1 MADRLG
7 HKQTAAMFT
16 LMVLA
21 REVSNPELDTVVG
34 FTLTGEVRRQLN
46 DLGYVTSRKA
56 GRSYSHELTDSG
68 WNWCER
74 EMGVKTPPPNSR
86 SNLINGLYV
95 LLGGIDEY
103 LRRQGLR
110 LNHLFT
116 PEAVPAEDD
125 TERRIQEA
133 YRQLA
138 GSTREWVGLADLR
151 KKLGGA
157 TREKVDAVLKDL
169 SGRGRLHLAP
179 ESNRKALTA
188 ADHEAAIRVGGD
200 DNHLLKIEVP

>member
-1 MADRLG
+1 
-7 HKQTAAMFT
+7 
-16 LMVLA
+16 MVLA
-21 REVSNPELDTVVG
+21 REVSNPELETVVG

-46 DLGYVTSRKA
+46 DLGYVNSRKS

-68 WNWCER
+68 WNWCGR

-103 LRRQGLR
+103 LRRQGLQ
-110 LNHLFT
+110 LAHVFT
-116 PEAVPAEDD
+116 PEVEL
-125 TERRIQEA
+125 TEEEIERRIREA

-138 GSTREWVGLADLR
+138 GTSREWVGLIDLR
-151 KKLGGA
+151 PKLGEA
-157 TREKVDAVLKDL
+157 PRKEVDAVLKEL
-169 SGRGRLHLAP
+169 SRQGRLHLIP
-179 ESNRKALTA
+179 EDNRKALTP